1 MSRVY
6 KSAALAGALL
16 TAVAGAQAQSAPEDS
31 LTYNVG
37 AVTEYRYRGISQS
50 GKKPAVQFG
59 ADFVSKSGFY
69 VGGWASTITWIR
81 DSTKPSTTKGPLEVD
96 IYGGYKGSISDSL
109 SYDVGALQYWYTG
122 NTLGKASGFAN
133 ANTLEV
139 YGALTSGI
147 FTAKYSH
154 SLTNL
159 FGTVNSKGSTY
170 LDLSATIDL
179 GNGMSL
185 VPHIGHQNIKNFTSY
200 SDYSLTL
207 AKDIDGL
214 VLSAALIGTSKKNF
228 FTLPGS
234 GGKDL
239 GGTTLVLGVK
249 KNF

>member
-1 MSRVY
+1 VVLGLVLSRIQVI
-6 KSAALAGALL
+6 
-16 TAVAGAQAQSAPEDS
+16 VEAQP
-31 LTYNVG
+31 
-37 AVTEYRYRGISQS
+37 
-50 GKKPAVQFG
+50 P
-59 ADFVSKSGFY
+59 
-69 VGGWASTITWIR
+69 
-81 DSTKPSTTKGPLEVD
+81 TKGPLEVD

-239 GGTTLVLGVK
+239 GGTTLVLGQREAVVAV
-249 KNF
+249 